1 MGSDQNLV
9 PGSPHGDL
17 WTFCDFMN
25 FFKANG
31 FAAVYAKTSHLASV
45 VARRKVKRIAESYH
59 NGGAFEVQSD
69 DPRES

>member
-25 FFKANG
+25 FF
-31 FAAVYAKTSHLASV
+31 
-45 VARRKVKRIAESYH
+45 
-59 NGGAFEVQSD
+59 
-69 DPRES
+69 